1 MSNLTSFNMIITT
14 QQQFLKFVYSAVMHP
29 PTDFLDLDG
38 VAEEVGVHY
47 QTVYRW
53 VRSGKLPAEVVLGR
67 YRVMRSQLAAFLD
80 GRAAPKRPG
89 PPGEPRLQRAAEK
102 MHTALSTGDETRA
115 RDLACTL
122 VAEHTSIVDLV
133 QEVLVPSLRRIG
145 QDWHDG
151 KLSIWVEHR
160 ASAITERILG
170 EVAPRPRGRRRG
182 DVMVAAVS
190 GDRHSLATTMAAVAL
205 RDNNWR
211 VHHLGAD
218 MPPDELVR
226 FCAEHDID
234 VAVLTVVN
242 PECLD
247 LAAKT
252 ATRIRESGIPVVVGG
267 PGRTLNE
274 LVSTV
279 RDAVLDTH

>member
-1 MSNLTSFNMIITT
+1 MD
-14 QQQFLKFVYSAVMHP
+14 P
-29 PTDFLDLDG
+29 PADALDLDE

-53 VRSGKLPAEVVLGR
+53 VRAGKLPADVVDGR
-67 YRVMRSQLAAFLD
+67 YRVMRHDLAAFID
-80 GRAAPKRPG
+80 ARRAPKRPR
-89 PPGEPRLQRAAEK
+89 PPGTARMKRAAET
-102 MHTALSTGDETRA
+102 MHTALSTGDESGA
-115 RDLACTL
+115 RDLAGAL
-122 VAEHTSIVDLV
+122 VAEHTSIADLV
-133 QEVLVPSLRRIG
+133 QDVLVPPLRRIG

-151 KLSIWVEHR
+151 KVSIWVEHR

-182 DVMVAAVS
+182 NVMVAAVS

-205 RDNNWR
+205 RDNNWW

-226 FCAEHDID
+226 FCDEHDID

-242 PECLD
+242 AECAD
-247 LAAKT
+247 LADAT
-252 ATRIRESGIPVVVGG
+252 AARIRKSGTRVVVGG
-267 PGRTLNE
+267 PGRTLHE
-274 LVSTV
+274 LVQMV
-279 RDAVLDTH
+279 RGE